1 MQTTKATMNRKCLIK
16 GNREN
21 QYISADTHT
30 HTQTGQSVPVR
41 SCRQNFRIRIRH
53 VVQSKSSKGAKEK
66 VSYRKKE
73 RGNGWRR
80 ERARLLRS

>member
-30 HTQTGQSVPVR
+30 HTQTGRVFLLGVAGKTFVYVYAMWYSPR
-41 SCRQNFRIRIRH
+41 A
-53 VVQSKSSKGAKEK
+53 AKE
-66 VSYRKKE
+66 RK
-73 RGNGWRR
+73 RR
-80 ERARLLRS
+80 